1 MKDNFRLE
9 YEKYVKYFSESWLWR
24 KLKLE
29 TKSIGIGLTYP
40 VLLLFYAFKRK
51 DTPGWAKKII
61 TGALGYFL
69 LPFDIIPDPLL
80 PIIGFTDDIMVLS
93 AAMMVVTA
101 YIDADVVQNARN
113 KLTEWFGGYD
123 VKQLEE
129 IENAAK
135 KKDKDAEDKEESKE
149 E

>member
-1 MKDNFRLE
+1 MKDNFKE
-9 YEKYVKYFSESWLWR
+9 GYGKYGKYFSENWLWS
-24 KLKLE
+24 KLKKE
-29 TKSIGIGLTYP
+29 AKAIGIGVTYP

-51 DTPGWAKKII
+51 DTPGWAKKVI

-69 LPFDIIPDPLL
+69 FPFDLIPDPLL

-101 YIDADVVQNARN
+101 YIDTAVVENARE
-113 KLTEWFGGYD
+113 KLTNWFGAYD
-123 VKQLEE
+123 SKQLDD

-135 KKDKDAEDKEESKE
+135 KNGKEPDTPSA
-149 E
+149 

>member
-1 MKDNFRLE
+1 MKDNFRIE
-9 YEKYVKYFSESWLWR
+9 YDKYVKYFSESWLWR
-24 KLKLE
+24 KLKMQ
-29 TKSIGIGLTYP
+29 TKSIGIGVSYP
-40 VLLLFYAFKRK
+40 ALLLFYTFKRK
-51 DTPGWAKKII
+51 ETPAWAKRTI

-101 YIDADVVQNARN
+101 YIDADVVENARN
-113 KLTEWFGGYD
+113 KLTEWFGAYD

-135 KKDKDAEDKEESKE
+135 KKDEGSEEPKEE
-149 E
+149 